1 MNYLIGYD
9 ITEPKRLQKVH
20 QRLIKYATAIQYSVF
35 LFEGTSNGLKNC
47 LDDILEILDKK
58 EDDLRVYIISKGL
71 NQWQFGKPIFPEGII
86 WTGFPFNSV

>member
-35 LFEGTSNGLKNC
+35 LRGNKQWLKK
-47 LDDILEILDKK
+47 LP
-58 EDDLRVYIISKGL
+58 R
-71 NQWQFGKPIFPEGII
+71 
-86 WTGFPFNSV
+86 